1 LLNSAKTPVSPEKSG
16 AAEPFGSPDTSGPAA
31 TPGSAAGAPGSVGTS
46 GSATTPSP
54 QQLEQAFALF
64 NRASAQ
70 LATAYHELEQQVSG
84 LSAELLVA
92 NGELRRQF
100 EQKEGLSQRL
110 SLLLDALPGGVVVLD
125 RSDTVVEANPAAIE
139 LFGGR
144 VFGRSW
150 SEAEQQC
157 LAPTG
162 TPHEWR
168 LRRPDGAL
176 DERWVSISASQLD
189 PTGGRILLLSEVTDA
204 YRMRDQL
211 ERHKRLSAMGEMAAG
226 LAHQLRT
233 PLATALLYAGNLARK
248 GLAEA
253 DRQRFA
259 EKAQARLRDLERMIH
274 DMLTFVRGAPSGG
287 ERIVLADLVQEL
299 TQVMEPQMA
308 QRGVRFRVDVR
319 APAVALRG
327 NHKALSS
334 ALVNLLENALQA
346 NAAGGEVGLHGSV
359 EGDRLLIRVSDRGT
373 GMPPE
378 VQERLFQPFFTTR
391 PEGTGLGLAIVRS
404 VVDAH
409 GGEIT
414 VESEPGR
421 GSTFCVRLPLHAPV
435 AAVQA

>member
-1 LLNSAKTPVSPEKSG
+1 
-16 AAEPFGSPDTSGPAA
+16 
-31 TPGSAAGAPGSVGTS
+31 
-46 GSATTPSP
+46 
-54 QQLEQAFALF
+54 
-64 NRASAQ
+64 
-70 LATAYHELEQQVSG
+70 VSG
-84 LSAELLVA
+84 LSAELAVA

-100 EQKEGLSQRL
+100 EQKEALSRRL
-110 SLLLDALPGGVVVLD
+110 SLLLEALPGGVVVLD
-125 RSDTVVEANPAAIE
+125 RSGAVMEANPAAIE

-144 VFGRSW
+144 VLGRSW
-150 SEAEQQC
+150 SEAEAHC

-168 LRRPDGAL
+168 LRRPDGTL
-176 DERWVSISASQLD
+176 DERWVSVSASQLD
-189 PTGGRILLLSEVTDA
+189 PAGGRILLLSEVTDA

-211 ERHKRLSAMGEMAAG
+211 ERHKKLSAMGEMAAG

-233 PLATALLYAGNLARK
+233 PLATALLYTGNLARK

-253 DRQRFA
+253 DRRRFA
-259 EKAQARLRDLERMIH
+259 ERAQARLMDLERMIH

-287 ERIVLADLVQEL
+287 ERIVLADLVHEL

-308 QRGVRFRVDVR
+308 QRGVRFRVDLSAPSAAVR
-319 APAVALRG
+319 A
-327 NHKALSS
+327 NHKALSG

-346 NAAGGEVGLHGSV
+346 NAAGGEVRLHGSA
-359 EGDRLLIRVSDRGT
+359 EGDRVLIRVSDSGS

-409 GGEIT
+409 GGQIT

-421 GSTFCVRLPLHAPV
+421 GSTFCVQLPWY
-435 AAVQA
+435 AAAEPVQA